1 MARTLIRQFPVL
13 VILAL
18 TAIALACGTNAQA
31 AQFELVFKSCADDD
45 SQDWDKLRASPRNC
59 VSSAEKVRRGR
70 VAVRMTG
77 EIEKGDAD
85 RLEKVFEQHA
95 IDGGSFG
102 YAKGGGNYVAVYMS
116 GQAGNVEGAIE
127 LGRFFRENAVFTR
140 VARDATCAGACA
152 LAFMGGSAQW
162 GRLTRRAVERR
173 LEAGGQLVFKSPI
186 YGIGDAGGDP
196 AAAAERLRER
206 MRAVQSYAVYAD
218 IPPLLLNKILALK
231 EADTLPIDTVFWAKV
246 AEIAVDGVLPV
257 TDAKDQDYISACN
270 AQVDWEYGLQ
280 REYKEPP
287 FDPKDGEIFH
297 RDRKFLI
304 VAVVA
309 SYARYDYWC
318 AINTTRTEEVKI
330 ARQRVRSILR
340 KWSGRNSLLVR
351 DYNDDLVL
359 KPNQIYFSKA
369 ANDFADTRAAY
380 SLDLLL
386 RAPQTKLAAIA
397 DPQFKWNPW
406 SDAQPW
412 FEQDAP

>member
-1 MARTLIRQFPVL
+1 M
-13 VILAL
+13 
-18 TAIALACGTNAQA
+18 
-31 AQFELVFKSCADDD
+31 
-45 SQDWDKLRASPRNC
+45 
-59 VSSAEKVRRGR
+59 
-70 VAVRMTG
+70 
-77 EIEKGDAD
+77 
-85 RLEKVFEQHA
+85 
-95 IDGGSFG
+95 
-102 YAKGGGNYVAVYMS
+102 
-116 GQAGNVEGAIE
+116 
-127 LGRFFRENAVFTR
+127 
-140 VARDATCAGACA
+140 
-152 LAFMGGSAQW
+152 
-162 GRLTRRAVERR
+162 
-173 LEAGGQLVFKSPI
+173 
-186 YGIGDAGGDP
+186 
-196 AAAAERLRER
+196 
-206 MRAVQSYAVYAD
+206 
-218 IPPLLLNKILALK
+218 
-231 EADTLPIDTVFWAKV
+231 PIDSVFWAKV
-246 AEIAVDGVLPV
+246 AGIAVDGVLPV

-270 AQVDWEYGLQ
+270 AQVDWDYGLQ

-397 DPQFKWNPW
+397 DPQFKWNPCPMRALVRAGR
-406 SDAQPW
+406 SVGQSTASSKRGLTVSL
-412 FEQDAP
+412 